1 MKLYTTTCTV
11 CGTRVNAYTSDI
23 RKRPQ
28 CGHRFPG
35 SVTRQYIL
43 DEAAKCVNTDR
54 NAQYGE
60 PEDSF
65 RMIAELWEPYIRQK
79 CVSAGAD
86 VCVCAEDVAAMMALF
101 KISRIATGQKKQT
114 TGLTDAGILL
124 AAERFREGMG
134 CDAR

>member
-23 RKRPQ
+23 RKCPH
-28 CGHRFPG
+28 CGHRFP
-35 SVTRQYIL
+35 VAITRQHIL

-65 RMIAELWEPYIRQK
+65 KIIAAMWTVYLNGRSVI
-79 CVSAGAD
+79 SAA
-86 VCVCAEDVAAMMALF
+86 DVAAMMVLF
-101 KISRIATGQKKQT
+101 KTARISGGQAKTDNWVDIAGYSACGGEVQCNTSC
-114 TGLTDAGILL
+114 
-124 AAERFREGMG
+124 R
-134 CDAR
+134 